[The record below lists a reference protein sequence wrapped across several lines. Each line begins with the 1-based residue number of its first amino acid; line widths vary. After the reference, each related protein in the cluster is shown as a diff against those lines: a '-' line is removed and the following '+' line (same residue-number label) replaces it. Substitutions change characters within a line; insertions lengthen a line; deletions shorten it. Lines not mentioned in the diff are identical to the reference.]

1 MAGLT
6 PAELR
11 DLTLSV
17 GTHRATRRLS
27 PLEVAQLIGK
37 MLRFDSNREKC
48 SQHLGISKTQISS
61 FLRLLD
67 VDARVQHLADWRGTA
82 NATIPFSTLSETA
95 RLEPTE
101 QVVLAEAALRTAL
114 GWKEVVQIVQIRE
127 RSGEPI
133 DACIERILALRPEIV
148 KQHVFVGRVGQD
160 SGHMYLQGELQSARD
175 DRLERALNRVLGSNY
190 PRKSRLGENTFTIIS
205 DHDLPRLLDITP
217 DELEIAVNRMLR
229 ELTDS

>member
-6 PAELR
+6 AAELR

-37 MLRFDSNREKC
+37 MLRFDPSRERC
-48 SQHLGISKTQISS
+48 SQYLGISKTQLSS

-101 QVVLAEAALRTAL
+101 QVALAEAALRTTL

-127 RSGEPI
+127 RSGDPI
-133 DACIERILALRPEIV
+133 AICIEKVLALRPEIV
-148 KQHVFVGRVGQD
+148 KQHVFVGRISQD
-160 SGHMYLQGELQSARD
+160 SVHICLQGKQQSSRD
-175 DRLERALNRVLGSNY
+175 DLLKRALDDVLDSSY
-190 PRKSRLGENTFTIIS
+190 PRKSRLGQNTFTVIS
-205 DHDLPRLLDITP
+205 DHDLPRLFDITP
-217 DELEIAVNRMLR
+217 DELEMAVNQTLR
-229 ELTDS
+229 ELADL